1 MAEAGADLSIADLAT
16 VRAISR
22 AGGWVLDVDGCI
34 VRTATAGGA
43 GGVPI
48 DGAVDLVRWLKD
60 TGKRLIV
67 CTNASQ
73 QPAARYAAHLR
84 TMGFDIADEEMMTAA
99 TGAAAY
105 IAKVHGRGPV
115 IALGDTGLTEAL
127 EAEGVALAPGRGDG
141 AVAVIVGAADQYR
154 SSDISAACLAIADR
168 GAAHYVTVDT
178 PWFHGGLGR
187 AVSSSTAIARAIAA
201 ITEVP
206 PIVCGKPSAAIAEVL
221 TSRLGGPAA
230 GMVVVGDMAS
240 IEVKMARDMGA
251 FGVLVLSGG
260 TRASDVPALPPEHQ
274 PHFCAAD
281 VGALFEA
288 LCSI

>member
-1 MAEAGADLSIADLAT
+1 VGDAGPDAFTPEPAT
-16 VRAISR
+16 IRAIAR
-22 AGGWVLDVDGCI
+22 ARGWVLDVDGCI
-34 VRTATAGGA
+34 VRTTTAGGA

-48 DGAVDLVRWLKD
+48 DGAVELVLWLKK

-73 QPAARYAAHLR
+73 QPVGKYAAHLR
-84 TMGFDIADEEMMTAA
+84 TMGFDIADGEMMTAA

-115 IALGDTGLTEAL
+115 IALGDVGLTEAL
-127 EAEGVALAPGRGDG
+127 EAEGVALATGKGDVPI
-141 AVAVIVGAADQYR
+141 AVVVGAADQYR
-154 SSDISAACLAIADR
+154 SSDISAACLAIADW

-187 AVSSSTAIARAIAA
+187 AVSSSTAIARAIEA
-201 ITEVP
+201 ITGVSP
-206 PIVCGKPSAAIAEVL
+206 AVCGKPSAAIAEVL
-221 TSRLGGPAA
+221 TSRLGGPAG

-260 TRASDVPALPPEHQ
+260 TKASEVPALPPEHR
-274 PHFCAAD
+274 PHLCATD
-281 VGALFEA
+281 VGALFDA
-288 LCSI
+288 IRSF